1 MMPNIDPSAVGA
13 SMGPGDP
20 LSTMYVGR
28 LANQQSATANAPN
41 LYGGQAQPSYSD
53 MNQGSASTGY
63 TQGATRGES
72 LYGNQSVGAATAGVE
87 SGSAVSARYGDQG
100 AKNALTE
107 EEGATHKLFR
117 QVYTQ
122 TWAEENQDGNP
133 NAE

>member
-1 MMPNIDPSAVGA
+1 MMPNLDPSAVGA

-20 LSTMYVGR
+20 LNTMYTAR
-28 LANQQSATANAPN
+28 LANEQSSTANAPN

-53 MNQGSASTGY
+53 LGQGSASTGY

-72 LYGNQSVGAATAGVE
+72 LYGAGGAATSTTAQDAYPVA
-87 SGSAVSARYGDQG
+87 SRYGDQG